1 MRETPWYKKINWTV
15 ASFLTITPLAVA
27 IALPLYIYYYNFP
40 LGLAIFALVFAAI
53 TNLSVTAGY
62 HRLFSHKSY
71 EAHGLTKLWFLLIGA
86 SAFQGSALKWCS
98 DHRRHHSHED
108 TEKDPYNI
116 HRGFWYA
123 HMGWLFLKSSVDQ
136 PIRAADLEK
145 DPLVMWQHR
154 NFIPLSIFMGFVFPT
169 IVGYFFGSPFGGF
182 ILGGALRIVLTQQS
196 TFLVNSLSHTLGKR
210 TYSEDISARDS
221 IIVAILT
228 HGEGYHNFHHK
239 FQFDY
244 RNGIRWY
251 HWDPTK
257 WTIWFLSFV
266 GLARQLKKISQF
278 EILKAQI
285 AMEAMYL
292 RRKGWSDEKVEQMKE
307 KVLKSMAQYRALK
320 EDYERRRSEM
330 AEASRQCLVQIK
342 WEMRMAQLEFKASLK
357 QWQWAQRAP
366 ALTLTA

>member
-1 MRETPWYKKINWTV
+1 MNSIPWYKKIDWTV
-15 ASFLTITPLAVA
+15 TLFLTLTPLTVVV
-27 IALPLYIYYYNFP
+27 ALPLYIYYSHFP
-40 LGLAIFALVFAAI
+40 LGIAIFALVFAGL

-71 EAHGLTKLWFLLIGA
+71 EAHWLMKLWFLLIGA
-86 SAFQGSALKWCS
+86 SAFQGSALKWSS
-98 DHRRHHSHED
+98 DHRRHHSFED
-108 TEKDPYNI
+108 SDQDPYNI

-123 HMGWLFLKSSVDQ
+123 HMGWLFLKSSVNQ
-136 PIRAADLEK
+136 PVKAADLEK

-154 NFIPLSIFMGFVFPT
+154 NFILLSFFMGFIFPT
-169 IVGYFFGSPFGGF
+169 IVGYFFGSPFGGL
-182 ILGGALRIVLTQQS
+182 IVGGALRIVLTQQS
-196 TFLVNSLSHTLGKR
+196 TFLVNSLSHTMGKR

-239 FQFDY
+239 FQIDY

-257 WTIWFLSFV
+257 WTIRLLSFV
-266 GLARQLKKISQF
+266 GLARKLKKISQF

-285 AMEAMYL
+285 AIDAL
-292 RRKGWSDEKVEQMKE
+292 RLKRKGWSDEKVEQMKD

-330 AEASRQCLVQIK
+330 AQASRQALEQIR
-342 WEMRMAQLEFKASLK
+342 WEMRIAKIEFQMSLK
-357 QWQWAQRAP
+357 QWRLSQRAP
-366 ALTLTA
+366 AFCMTA